1 MVKASVYI
9 EVNGKLLGYCE
20 GSGKWYLIKSDKDSA
35 VPVFTNCTPAY
46 RGAEEKDVPSIYVSK
61 RSEYYIALFD
71 DSLTITNASSIN
83 TRYANDEG
91 GIHVLDYALTRL
103 KPGHIV
109 LDIVSDES
117 ENVIAYIYATNN
129 GDAVGFKY
137 IPVSPRVPQNW
148 VRNILRIGLYE
159 GDITIHCPE
168 TIAQEIERGFANKSG
183 FSVTVDPK
191 SILAETLVKAGA
203 KCKYQNLGSWIE
215 YKRSKSKK
223 SIMTISLLVL
233 LGLCSYFY
241 AGYLENESDRL
252 SNLLTRLNKEKDMVK
267 SQIQE
272 NANAKL
278 LSNWERAP
286 SWGVSLASVVAGVG
300 DGVRILDMKGDL
312 NLDGK
317 DAGIHVEGKAEALRG
332 NLDLKNIKGMR
343 INPVL
348 IQGKVGVSF
357 SYKKKLRKVG
367 GYE

>member
-20 GSGKWYLIKSDKDSA
+20 GSSKWYLIKSDKDDSI
-35 VPVFTNCTPAY
+35 PVFSNCIPAY
-46 RGAEEKDVPSIYVSK
+46 RGTEEKDVPSVYVSK
-61 RSEYYIALFD
+61 RSEYYIALFND
-71 DSLTITNASSIN
+71 ELAITHATSIN

-91 GIHVLDYALTRL
+91 GIHVLDYALSRL

-109 LDIVSDES
+109 LDTVSDES

-129 GDAVGFKY
+129 GESVGFKY
-137 IPVSPRVPQNW
+137 VPVSPRVPQNW

-159 GDITIHCPE
+159 GDITIHCHE
-168 TIAQEIERGFANKSG
+168 TISKEIEQGFANKKG
-183 FSVTVDPK
+183 FLVSIDPQ
-191 SILAETLVKAGA
+191 SLLAETFVKAGA

-223 SIMTISLLVL
+223 SMMTISLLVL
-233 LGLCSYFY
+233 VGLCSYFY

-252 SNLLTRLNKEKDMVK
+252 STLLTRLSKEKDMVK

-300 DGVRILDMKGDL
+300 DGVRILDMKGNL
-312 NLDGK
+312 TLDGK

-357 SYKKKLRKVG
+357 SYNKRLKKVG
-367 GYE
+367 RYE